1 MRCGGATRR
10 VRHFDGHERLA
21 RNIGDGVREVGFDCL
36 VITSCRNYCG
46 CRHRDGCEQKCRKTL
61 CSHFHPVNQIKIA
74 YIYLPAI
81 RSRSSSR
88 FGVRAFRESIQLLH
102 KRIIQPNQSRRG
114 IFFKVF
120 DLGGAGNRQH
130 HRRFPQQP
138 GDCDL
143 RGLGLQA
150 LRDKLQRSARFR
162 EIAGSEG
169 KPGDEPDIFIRAVI
183 QHVLVLSLNQVV
195 QVLYS
200 SDRDEG
206 ARQQRG
212 VFKRQCDSS
221 LFLPY
226 TIRQERKT

>member
-1 MRCGGATRR
+1 LRAA
-10 VRHFDGHERLA
+10 ERLFVLIFIPLA
-21 RNIGDGVREVGFDCL
+21 KLKSRTFTCQSFRW
-36 VITSCRNYCG
+36 
-46 CRHRDGCEQKCRKTL
+46 
-61 CSHFHPVNQIKIA
+61 
-74 YIYLPAI
+74 
-81 RSRSSSR
+81 RSSSR

-102 KRIIQPNQSRRG
+102 KRSIQLNQSRRS

-138 GDCDL
+138 GNCDL

-150 LRDKLQRSARFR
+150 LRDKQQRSARFR

-169 KPGDEPDIFIRAVI
+169 KPGDEPDIFIGAVI